1 MHDRMF
7 LGSSATGLGWIGL
20 LGGSG
25 NDSAY
30 SVAVDSSGNVYVLG
44 VSSAIGTYT
53 AQLAKYDNSGAIQWQ
68 RRLGGG
74 TGISDY
80 TSVAVDSSGNAYICG
95 ANNSSGNADFQIAK
109 YNTSGAIQ
117 WQRRLG
123 SASSDYGFSAAVD
136 GSGNVYVC
144 GYTESNNGSV
154 IAKYDTSGVIQWQR
168 TLGGSGISSISRSV
182 AVDSSGNVYVF
193 GQYNISLTNS
203 FQIVKYNTSG
213 TLQWQRRL
221 GTEASGLQGGV
232 AVDSS
237 GNVYVCGTNYSSGN
251 DDFQIAKYNT
261 SGALQWQ
268 RTLASSS
275 EDDQANSVA
284 VDGSGNVYVCGY
296 SSNTGTSSDFQLAKY
311 NTSGAIQWQR
321 RFGGSA
327 FDSGESIAVDGSGNM
342 YICGRSRGGGTSDFL
357 IAKLPGDGSLTGTYS
372 VGGYSITYAAS
383 TLTDAASTLTDAAT
397 SMTSTASSL
406 TDAATS
412 LTDAASTLTST
423 VTII

>member
-25 NDSAY
+25 SDSAY

-44 VSSAIGTYT
+44 ISNAIGTYT

-74 TGISDY
+74 TSTSDY

-95 ANNSSGNADFQIAK
+95 ANNSSGNNDFQIAK

-123 SASSDYGFSAAVD
+123 SASTEYGLSAAVD

-182 AVDSSGNVYVF
+182 AVDSSGNVYVC

-203 FQIVKYNTSG
+203 FQIVKYDTSG

-221 GTEASGLQGGV
+221 GTEASGLSV

-237 GNVYVCGTNYSSGN
+237 SNVYVCGWNATSNVTY
-251 DDFQIAKYNT
+251 DFQVAKYNT

-275 EDDQANSVA
+275 EADQANSVA

-342 YICGRSRGGGTSDFL
+342 YICGRSRGGGTLDFL

-397 SMTSTASSL
+397 SMTSAASSL